1 MTSESFGC
9 HDFSRRRLGA
19 SAGWESCCFGLS
31 EMLPRSLWWQPSSS
45 GCTAR
50 GVGATGRGL
59 GVLGVGGAFVQ
70 YAQLL
75 VSGSRPSWRRP
86 TRGKTRANS
95 GRGRSRTMT
104 TGPQRRRRAGSGAGG
119 PVTEAPGYAVRTPD
133 SLLRGPVSTAL
144 TWTGPTSMFPAGI
157 VGILRFF
164 FGVRIRCAFNVSTLD
179 TNDLPGLFPSAPR
192 HPQDHQPVSGPV
204 RASVSEVMTPTC
216 LRSEETTHEMH
227 RAARAVMND
236 KPERTP
242 LWFIHICG
250 HRCGNTSV

>member
-1 MTSESFGC
+1 M
-9 HDFSRRRLGA
+9 
-19 SAGWESCCFGLS
+19 
-31 EMLPRSLWWQPSSS
+31 
-45 GCTAR
+45 
-50 GVGATGRGL
+50 
-59 GVLGVGGAFVQ
+59 
-70 YAQLL
+70 
-75 VSGSRPSWRRP
+75 
-86 TRGKTRANS
+86 
-95 GRGRSRTMT
+95 
-104 TGPQRRRRAGSGAGG
+104 
-119 PVTEAPGYAVRTPD
+119 TEAPGYAVRTPD

-179 TNDLPGLFPSAPR
+179 TNDLPGLFPSAHR

-204 RASVSEVMTPTC
+204 RASVSEGMTPTC

>member
-75 VSGSRPSWRRP
+75 VSGSRPSWSRP
-86 TRGKTRANS
+86 TRADS
-95 GRGRSRTMT
+95 GQLWAGPESNHDHRTPAQAAGRERCRRTCDGGSGLCRTNPGLAPARPGVHSADMD
-104 TGPQRRRRAGSGAGG
+104 GPNVNVPSGDRWNPAVLLRRA
-119 PVTEAPGYAVRTPD
+119 D
-133 SLLRGPVSTAL
+133 
-144 TWTGPTSMFPAGI
+144 
-157 VGILRFF
+157 
-164 FGVRIRCAFNVSTLD
+164 
-179 TNDLPGLFPSAPR
+179 
-192 HPQDHQPVSGPV
+192 PV
-204 RASVSEVMTPTC
+204 R
-216 LRSEETTHEMH
+216 L
-227 RAARAVMND
+227 
-236 KPERTP
+236 
-242 LWFIHICG
+242 
-250 HRCGNTSV
+250 